1 MLERSLEMVEGIM
14 GILKSGAAYLPI
26 DPKNPN
32 DRIEFMLRDADI
44 NILFTSSEFYD
55 QFDFAG
61 EMIDV
66 SEIEKYEGNTQ
77 NLELLIKPND
87 LAYIIYTS
95 GTTGHPKGVMVEHQ
109 SLTQTMLWEKEEYRY
124 NEENVVLP
132 LVNYAFDGFNV
143 LFYTPLISGSKVVL
157 VNNEEMSNPS
167 KISEYI
173 KQYGITDYFSV
184 PSIYLMVAEYLSQY
198 DRLDLRIVTL
208 VGEEITQQAIEYT
221 KRLNTEIEIVNG
233 YGPSEGTVWTTIKR
247 EVERDD
253 SILIGKP
260 IANTSVI
267 LLDRSQNIVPI
278 GIPGEI
284 YIGGSRLARG
294 YLNNPELTAEKFIES
309 PFKTG
314 DRLYKTGDVGK
325 WSVDGNIQ
333 FLGREDNQVK
343 IRGLRIE
350 LKEIEAALLCYQN
363 IKETVVMVNESK
375 EHGKYICAY
384 VTVTSTLEK
393 VKLKEYLK
401 ESLPE
406 YMIPSYI
413 KIIERIPLS
422 RNGKWIAN
430 HFLN

>member
-1 MLERSLEMVEGIM
+1 
-14 GILKSGAAYLPI
+14 
-26 DPKNPN
+26 
-32 DRIEFMLRDADI
+32 MLRDADI

-393 VKLKEYLK
+393 SNLKN
-401 ESLPE
+401 
-406 YMIPSYI
+406 I
-413 KIIERIPLS
+413 
-422 RNGKWIAN
+422 
-430 HFLN
+430 